1 MDAAA
6 SVDADAAPAS
16 HDRLARDRTRRQ
28 RRLLLGLAA
37 ASFAL
42 DTLLLLAFSA
52 LGVLAPLR
60 ALAYGAAGALSTAF
74 FLALDLSGFSDRQ
87 RDPYLTVPSVWLNST
102 LIVAAA
108 SWMPQVGP
116 LLLML
121 LFIVLAFG
129 ALRLSRRDV
138 VAVLAVLAPAL
149 ALVLLAA
156 GTEFS
161 VPMHTVAERLLT
173 AGWIVSVLARC
184 MLLGLY
190 GAHIRTQLNLRNQQ
204 LRQAHAEVHRLAT
217 RDDLTGLLNR
227 RSILQCAQTQAA
239 ASGALAV
246 ALLDIDHFKRIND
259 TLGHP
264 AGDEVL
270 RQFGLVVAREMRVTD
285 RAGRFG
291 GEEFLVLLRG
301 VNDPVTAARIAE
313 RLRAAIEQHRWRD
326 IDASLAVTASVGVA
340 VLRPGEPVE
349 RAIARADRALY
360 EAKHAGRN
368 RVRVG

>member
-1 MDAAA
+1 MINTDFPDGSA
-6 SVDADAAPAS
+6 SDGQFT
-16 HDRLARDRTRRQ
+16 RDRTLRQ
-28 RRLLLGLAA
+28 RRLMLALIA
-37 ASFAL
+37 GSFAL
-42 DTLLLLAFSA
+42 DTLLLLAFAA
-52 LGVLAPLR
+52 LGVLAPLA
-60 ALAYGAAGALSTAF
+60 ALAYGAAGALSSAF

-87 RDPYLTVPSVWLNST
+87 RDPYLTVPSVWLNGT

-190 GAHIRTQLNLRNQQ
+190 GAHIRTQLNVRNQQ

-227 RSILQCAQTQAA
+227 PSILQCAQAQAA
-239 ASGALAV
+239 GTQEHV
-246 ALLDIDHFKRIND
+246 DCDPD
-259 TLGHP
+259 
-264 AGDEVL
+264 
-270 RQFGLVVAREMRVTD
+270 RV
-285 RAGRFG
+285 G
-291 GEEFLVLLRG
+291 
-301 VNDPVTAARIAE
+301 
-313 RLRAAIEQHRWRD
+313 QWRPE
-326 IDASLAVTASVGVA
+326 DA
-340 VLRPGEPVE
+340 
-349 RAIARADRALY
+349 
-360 EAKHAGRN
+360 HAG
-368 RVRVG
+368 